1 MQEQAQRPSK
11 STLGNSFKKY
21 APSTKPK
28 PKKLKPLADRWTR
41 IRLLLSSYPDAATA
55 STTADTKIK
64 GTKTHQSPSRNR
76 QLWDRGSYDELE
88 KVLERLRQHSAYL
101 YYAFYTVFVYDAHHR
116 ISRNYSRATLTNTL
130 EAAKLIRKWMPEE
143 IYVPYDVSRNAGYLA
158 SDAKMYATNRE
169 QKEVSDES
177 YLEET
182 TQKVD

>member
-1 MQEQAQRPSK
+1 
-11 STLGNSFKKY
+11 
-21 APSTKPK
+21 
-28 PKKLKPLADRWTR
+28 
-41 IRLLLSSYPDAATA
+41 
-55 STTADTKIK
+55 
-64 GTKTHQSPSRNR
+64 
-76 QLWDRGSYDELE
+76 
-88 KVLERLRQHSAYL
+88 
-101 YYAFYTVFVYDAHHR
+101 
-116 ISRNYSRATLTNTL
+116 LTNTL